1 MGASTTTSSQ
11 AACSRISASL
21 LPALRATM
29 PLPIM
34 DSRIARLH
42 ASLAGANR
50 DALTAQNQRRM
61 TSPLA
66 QALPLALQ
74 HHAWIN
80 SLLDCLKLVDN
91 LSAFAFFLFLFL
103 FCWRTSACQVQASL
117 KSVLQ

>member
-1 MGASTTTSSQ
+1 MRASTMTSSQ

-21 LPALRATM
+21 LRALSATM

-50 DALTAQNQRRM
+50 VASTAQNQRKT

-66 QALPLALQ
+66 QASPLALQ

-80 SLLDCLKLVDN
+80 SLLDLLRIADN
-91 LSAFAFFLFLFL
+91 LSAFAFLFLFL
-103 FCWRTSACQVQASL
+103 LCW
-117 KSVLQ
+117 